1 MIQMLHN
8 PRCTKSRQALAILT
22 ESGENPQI
30 IEYLKKPPTIEELQD
45 IIAKLKI
52 KPEELVRK
60 KEPLYIENYKGMSF
74 TDKQWIKI
82 LSENPVLIER
92 PILIKGNKAV
102 IGREE
107 AKVRELL

>member
-1 MIQMLHN
+1 MIQILHN

-22 ESGENPQI
+22 ESGENPEI
-30 IEYLKKPPTIEELQD
+30 IEYLKNPLTIEELQD

-52 KPEELVRK
+52 KPEDLVRK
-60 KEPLYIENYKGMSF
+60 KEPLFVENYKGKSF

-107 AKVRELL
+107 VKIRELL

>member
-1 MIQMLHN
+1 MLHN

-22 ESGENPQI
+22 ESGENPEI
-30 IEYLKKPPTIEELQD
+30 IEYLKNPLTIEELQD
-45 IIAKLKI
+45 IITKLKI

-60 KEPLYIENYKGMSF
+60 KEPLFIENYKGKTF

-82 LSENPVLIER
+82 LSDNPVLIER

-107 AKVRELL
+107 AKLRELL

>member
-8 PRCTKSRQALAILT
+8 PRCTKSRQALEILT
-22 ESGENPQI
+22 ESGENPEI
-30 IEYLKKPPTIEELQD
+30 IEYLKNPLSIEELQD
-45 IIAKLKI
+45 IITKLKI
-52 KPEELVRK
+52 KPEDLVRK
-60 KEPLYIENYKGMSF
+60 KEPLFIENYKGKTF

-92 PILIKGNKAV
+92 PILIKDNKAV

-107 AKVRELL
+107 AKIRELL

>member
-1 MIQMLHN
+1 M
-8 PRCTKSRQALAILT
+8 AILT
-22 ESGENPQI
+22 ESGENPEI
-30 IEYLKKPPTIEELQD
+30 IEYLKNPLTIEELQD

-52 KPEELVRK
+52 KPEDLVRK
-60 KEPLYIENYKGMSF
+60 KEPLFVENYKGKSF

-107 AKVRELL
+107 VKIRELL

>member
-22 ESGENPQI
+22 ESGENPEI
-30 IEYLKKPPTIEELQD
+30 IEYLKNPPTIEELQD
-45 IIAKLKI
+45 IITKLKI
-52 KPEELVRK
+52 KPEDLVRK
-60 KEPLYIENYKGMSF
+60 KEPLFIENYKGKTC

>member
-22 ESGENPQI
+22 ESGENPEI
-30 IEYLKKPPTIEELQD
+30 IEYLKNPLTIEELQD
-45 IIAKLKI
+45 IITKLKI

-60 KEPLYIENYKGMSF
+60 KEPLFIENYKGKTF

-82 LSENPVLIER
+82 LSDNPVLIER

-107 AKVRELL
+107 SKIRELL

>member
-30 IEYLKKPPTIEELQD
+30 IEYLKNPPTIEELQD
-45 IIAKLKI
+45 IITKLKI

-60 KEPLYIENYKGMSF
+60 KEPLYIENFKGKSF

-82 LSENPVLIER
+82 LKENPVLIER

>member
-1 MIQMLHN
+1 MLHN
-8 PRCTKSRQALAILT
+8 PRCTKSRQALTILT

-30 IEYLKKPPTIEELQD
+30 IEYLKNPPTIEELQD
-45 IIAKLKI
+45 IIIKLKI
-52 KPEELVRK
+52 KPEELIRK
-60 KEPLYIENYKGMSF
+60 KEPLYIENYKGKSF

>member
-8 PRCTKSRQALAILT
+8 PRCTKSRQALTILT

-30 IEYLKKPPTIEELQD
+30 IEYLKNPPTIEELQD
-45 IIAKLKI
+45 IIIKLKI
-52 KPEELVRK
+52 KPEELIRK
-60 KEPLYIENYKGMSF
+60 KEPLYIENYKGKSF

>member
-22 ESGENPQI
+22 ESGENPEI
-30 IEYLKKPPTIEELQD
+30 IEYLKNPLTIEELQD
-45 IIAKLKI
+45 IITKLKI

-60 KEPLYIENYKGMSF
+60 KEPLFIENYKGKTF

-82 LSENPVLIER
+82 LSDNPVLIER

-107 AKVRELL
+107 AKLRELL

>member
-22 ESGENPQI
+22 ESGENPEI
-30 IEYLKKPPTIEELQD
+30 IEYLKNPLTIEELQD
-45 IIAKLKI
+45 IITKLKI
-52 KPEELVRK
+52 KPEDLVRK
-60 KEPLYIENYKGMSF
+60 KEPLFVENYKGKTF

>member
-22 ESGENPQI
+22 ESGENPEI
-30 IEYLKKPPTIEELQD
+30 IEYLKNPLTIEELQD
-45 IIAKLKI
+45 IITKLKI

-60 KEPLYIENYKGMSF
+60 KEPLFIENYKGKTF

-82 LSENPVLIER
+82 LSDNPVLIER

-107 AKVRELL
+107 AKIRELL